1 MEAELQALVD
11 AGKVNAGAAASF
23 ERLRPGTYC
32 FHKSWGFGQVKEWNL
47 LVNQVIV
54 DFQAKKGHPMQL
66 QYAAETLQPLPESHI
81 YVQKTVR
88 ASEMKALAQEDPVRL
103 LEIVVASF
111 EGKVTQDQLQ
121 KALAPEIVPEGEFK
135 KWWDNAKKVIRK
147 SGQFTVP
154 AKKSEPIAARD
165 QTVSLQSEL
174 LQTFRNA
181 RQLKG
186 QNAQLEQILK
196 NLDVFTPE
204 QLQPVVTQ
212 VEEIAGRNVRL
223 NPAAAAELLLVR
235 DEIVR
240 KRSDVAGGEPSVA
253 QVIREQAG
261 RLAEL
266 LNQVSVARQRA
277 LLNEVPHAFPK
288 DWSERL
294 LRIMPEAG
302 YRVVGEIAR
311 LFEESGQTDAFR
323 HYLLRTLREHSISS
337 DVLYW
342 LCRDRSSPAYAEL
355 IEPEL
360 LAAILSA
367 IERDQFNAARRGS
380 RLHDLLLEDRDLVAD
395 LLLKAPVTQARDL
408 MRRMM
413 MTPAFEE
420 LNKRSLLAR
429 MIRVHPELQSMLT
442 GETEGQE
449 QPLVVS
455 WSSLQKRKDE
465 YDELIAKKIPENTKE
480 ISVARSYG
488 DLRENFEYKAAK
500 EMQTVLMRR
509 KAELERMLARA
520 RGTSFENAD
529 TSQVSIGTSVT
540 VRDAATSETLSY
552 HVLGAWDSD
561 PERRVISYQT
571 AIGQALLGKKPG
583 ETIELPTE
591 RGTRRVQ
598 VLTIE
603 ALQVVPGEESLL
615 TKS

>member
-11 AGKVNAGAAASF
+11 AGKINAGAAASL

-32 FHKSWGFGQVKEWNL
+32 FHKSWGFGQINAWNL

-81 YVQKTVR
+81 YVQKTLR
-88 ASEMKALAQEDPVRL
+88 AAEMKALAREDPVRL

-111 EGKVTQDQLQ
+111 DGKVIQDQLQ
-121 KALAPEIVPEGEFK
+121 KALAPEIVPEGDFK
-135 KWWDNAKKVIRK
+135 RWWDTAKKVIRK

-154 AKKSEPIAARD
+154 AKKSEPIAVRD
-165 QTVSLQSEL
+165 QTVSFQSEL
-174 LQTFRNA
+174 IQSFQNA

-186 QNAQLEQILK
+186 QNAQLEQIVK
-196 NLDVFTPE
+196 NLDAFTPE
-204 QLQPVVTQ
+204 QLQTVVAQ

-223 NPAAAAELLLVR
+223 TPAAAAELLLVR
-235 DEIVR
+235 DEIIR
-240 KRSDVAGGEPSVA
+240 KRPELAAGGLSIV
-253 QVIREQAG
+253 QVLREQTSKPAD
-261 RLAEL
+261 LV
-266 LNQVSVARQRA
+266 NQVSVARQRA
-277 LLNEVPHAFPK
+277 LLNEVPRAFAE

-294 LRIMPEAG
+294 LRMTSEVG

-311 LFEESGQTDAFR
+311 LFQEAGQTDAFR

-337 DVLYW
+337 EVLYW
-342 LCRDRSSPAYAEL
+342 LCRERSSSAYAEL

-360 LAAILSA
+360 LAAVLSA
-367 IERDQFNAARRGS
+367 IERDQFNGARRGS
-380 RLHDLLLEDRDLVAD
+380 RLHDLLLDDRELIAD
-395 LLLKAPVTQARDL
+395 LLVNAPLSQARDL

-442 GETEGQE
+442 GETEEQE

-455 WSSLQKRKDE
+455 WPSLQKRKDE

-480 ISVARSYG
+480 ISIARSYG

-509 KAELERMLARA
+509 KAELEQMLARA

-540 VRDAATSETLSY
+540 LRDPATSETLTY

-561 PERRVISYQT
+561 PEKRVISYQT
-571 AIGQALLGKKPG
+571 AIGQALLAKKPG
-583 ETIELPTE
+583 ETVELPTE
-591 RGTRRVQ
+591 SGTRRVQ
-598 VLTIE
+598 VVTIK

-615 TKS
+615 ARP